1 VKNPTAIIAE
11 DEPLLRQELRQ
22 GLSSLWPELRVCA
35 EAADGIAAVRAIEEH
50 APDVVFLDIEMPGMS
65 GLEVA
70 KLADGRCHVVFVT
83 AYDKYAVAAFDQQAA
98 DYVLKPVSMARLAS
112 SLSRVKE
119 RMQRAPA
126 RLGGLLESLAARGG
140 EPASQY
146 LRWITAS
153 QGPKLK
159 FVTVDRVCY
168 FQSDNK
174 YTIVMT
180 ADSQL
185 LIRRPIKELAE
196 SLDPQVFWQIHRGTL
211 VNINEIA
218 DVTRDLHG
226 HLRVHLKQRKEALAV
241 SESYAHLFRHT

>member
-1 VKNPTAIIAE
+1 MKNPKAIIAE
-11 DEPLLRQELRQ
+11 DEPLLREGLRH
-22 GLSSLWPELRVCA
+22 GLASLWPELAICA
-35 EAADGIAAVRAIEEH
+35 EAADGIAAARAIEEH

-70 KLADGRCHVVFVT
+70 KLANGRCHVVFVT

-119 RMQRAPA
+119 RMQQAPV
-126 RLGGLLESLAARGG
+126 RLEGLLESLAACA
-140 EPASQY
+140 EPGSQY

-168 FQSDNK
+168 FQADNK

-180 ADSQL
+180 ADSEL
-185 LIRRPIKELAE
+185 LIRRPIKELAG
-196 SLDPQVFWQIHRGTL
+196 SLDPQAFWQIHRSTL

-226 HLRVHLKQRKEALAV
+226 HLRVHLKQRKETLPV
-241 SESYAHLFRHT
+241 SESYAHLFRQM